1 MPLARDIVFCTMQ
14 RSDPSQIIETARL
27 SGKPDLHFISRAEPP
42 GRNLGVFPASFNPV
56 TTAHIELL
64 SRAANEFSLDEVLA
78 LAGTSNA
85 DKSEYDCLLDDRLR
99 MLQLAL
105 VQVPNASI
113 GICSTPFFVDMIEAA
128 IAVYPPD
135 TQLSFILGIDTFVR
149 VLDLD
154 GKYVQRYQKPFT
166 DRSHALEYLLSK
178 SRLIVAERSYPGRP
192 DVDDLLSRHPG
203 IKPSQ
208 VQLMDFPLDFSERS
222 ATEVRDALRSGR
234 SIAGLVPPAVENYI
248 HQHRLYGA
256 TS

>member
-1 MPLARDIVFCTMQ
+1 MH
-14 RSDPSQIIETARL
+14 RSDPSQIIARARL
-27 SGKPDLHFISRAEPP
+27 SNKPEIHFIKRAEPP

-56 TTAHIELL
+56 TTAHIEMLR
-64 SRAANEFSLDEVLA
+64 RAANEFSLDQVLA
-78 LAGTSNA
+78 LAGISNA
-85 DKSEYDCLLDDRLR
+85 DKSEYDCALEDRLQ

-105 VQVPNASI
+105 DQVPNASV

-154 GKYVQRYQKPFT
+154 GKYVQKYQKPFT
-166 DRSHALEYLLSK
+166 DRSQALEYLLSK

-192 DVDDLLSRHPG
+192 DVKALLSRRPG
-203 IKPSQ
+203 IRPSQ

-222 ATEVRDALRSGR
+222 ATEVRDALRSGL
-234 SIAGLVPPAVENYI
+234 SIERLAPPAVENYI
-248 HQHRLYGA
+248 RQHGLYGA
-256 TS
+256 QG